1 MFAVDASNTSS
12 LSLALLATG
21 VGETQRLKSLTMQQ
35 VNALGFMP
43 DGKAV
48 YFAADNGRGWRMYVQ
63 DLAGGT
69 PRSVTPLISLKPS
82 HFETSLVSP
91 DGRFVFARDLSGK
104 GGLYPIAGGE
114 PRGLPGWTPD
124 DIWITWSADGHS
136 AYVYHDD
143 KTSAPVYRLDL
154 ANGKRELVATLFP
167 GDSAGVTSL
176 YNVRMTAD
184 GKSYAYSVARELS
197 DLYLLEGVR

>member
-1 MFAVDASNTSS
+1 M
-12 LSLALLATG
+12 L
-21 VGETQRLKSLTMQQ
+21 
-35 VNALGFMP
+35 
-43 DGKAV
+43 
-48 YFAADNGRGWRMYVQ
+48 W
-63 DLAGGT
+63 DLCPMERRFILRPIMVAGGECMS
-69 PRSVTPLISLKPS
+69 RIWRAEHLGACRPLISLKPS

-143 KTSAPVYRLDL
+143 KTSALVYLLDL

-167 GDSAGVTSL
+167 GDSAG
-176 YNVRMTAD
+176 
-184 GKSYAYSVARELS
+184 
-197 DLYLLEGVR
+197 